1 MTERSARLVFG
12 FACAGHALF
21 HILVALFITLV
32 LVLEPIWQR
41 PYDEL
46 IGLWTWGALLLGL
59 GAPFAGWLSDRL
71 GETRVMI
78 AFFLGIG
85 GATVL
90 CGFAD
95 TPGMLELALALMGLF
110 GAIYHPVG
118 TAWVVKNVR
127 RRGRSIAVLGICGSI
142 GAAVASLIAGA
153 LADIAGWRIAFVL
166 PGAVALLVGVA
177 LFASYATG
185 RVIDRSDD
193 LAPTPDPDKRDVRRA
208 FFVLVV
214 TVSLTTLAYY
224 AFTALLPKWIEREVG
239 AALGEGLIGI
249 GALVTSI
256 YLLGATAQF
265 VGGHYADRGLA
276 KQIYVLS
283 FAMKLA
289 ALVLAA
295 LIGGWPIVIAAV
307 AVVFVFDIAAPV
319 ENVLIARF
327 TSAQRRGLA
336 YGVRNGLAIVA
347 APLGVQLVALL
358 FDETTGF
365 SPLFLVLAAIS
376 LVILLAA
383 ALLPKE
389 RASATAGLAS

>member
-1 MTERSARLVFG
+1 MTAGSARLVFG

-32 LVLEPIWQR
+32 LVIEPIWQR

-46 IGLWTWGALLLGL
+46 ISLWTWGALLLGL
-59 GAPFAGWLSDRL
+59 GAPLAGWLSDRL

-78 AFFLGIG
+78 VFFLGIG

-90 CGFAD
+90 CGLVD
-95 TPGMLELALALMGLF
+95 GPGMLEAALALMGLF

-153 LADIAGWRIAFVL
+153 LADVAGWRVAFVV
-166 PGAVALLVGVA
+166 PGVIAVLVGLA
-177 LFASYATG
+177 LTVSYATR
-185 RVIDRSDD
+185 RVVDRRDD
-193 LAPTPDPDKRDVRRA
+193 LAPSPEPDKRDVRRA
-208 FFVLVV
+208 FVVLVV

-224 AFTALLPKWIEREVG
+224 AFTTMLPKWIEREIG

-249 GALVTSI
+249 GALVTAI

-265 VGGHYADRGLA
+265 VGGHYSDRGLA
-276 KQIYVLS
+276 KQIYIAS

-295 LIGGWPIVIAAV
+295 LVGGWPVVIAAV
-307 AVVFVFDIAAPV
+307 AVVFVFDVAAPV

-336 YGVRNGLAIVA
+336 YGIRNGLAIVA

-358 FDETTGF
+358 FDETAGF
-365 SPLFLVLAAIS
+365 GPLLLVLAGVAF
-376 LVILLAA
+376 VILLTAL
-383 ALLPKE
+383 LLPKD
-389 RASATAGLAS
+389 RPTTTVGMAH